1 MPLTPLQE
9 YFINWLRVYEN
20 VYETLYG
27 GYYPILTERVVENN
41 LFLDAYFVWLREK
54 KKSETKKQHDMDLKS
69 KYQKDL
75 KGTPSNMEVTVF
87 EPKEE

>member
-27 GYYPILTERVVENN
+27 GYYPILTERVVEND
-41 LFLDAYFVWLREK
+41 LFLDAYFVWLK
-54 KKSETKKQHDMDLKS
+54 KDKEDKVQNQRDMDLKS

-87 EPKEE
+87 EPSEE